1 MSAAKILS
9 GEIWSVMLFREGDS
23 FTVALPTNINANEDA
38 ECGIVRYLVR
48 RVGDRV
54 EVIPCDV
61 MGLPL
66 DPDAKPED
74 GAQ

>member
-9 GEIWSVMLFREGDS
+9 GEIASLMLWKSGDS
-23 FTVALPTNINANEDA
+23 FTIALPTNADA
-38 ECGIVRYLVR
+38 GAEFGILRYLVR

-54 EVIPCDV
+54 EAIPCDV

-66 DPDAKPED
+66 ATEAAPED
-74 GAQ
+74 GAK